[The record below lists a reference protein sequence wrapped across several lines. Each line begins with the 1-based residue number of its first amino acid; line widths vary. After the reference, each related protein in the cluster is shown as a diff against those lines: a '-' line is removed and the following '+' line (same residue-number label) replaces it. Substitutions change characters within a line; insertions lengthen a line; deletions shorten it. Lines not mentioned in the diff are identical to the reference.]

1 MAAGKLDRIIQI
13 RRLTLVDD
21 GFAQVESYQVLGLRI
36 PAHFADVSD
45 GERFRA
51 SQVQAI
57 LTSRFQVR
65 DSDFMRSVTP
75 KDQIVFERRVYD
87 ITGIKEMPGRK
98 RMLELTAAARNDLP
112 LLDPPLLFSEEFSEE
127 FA

>member
-13 RRLTLVDD
+13 RRPSFVDD
-21 GFAQVESYQVLGLRI
+21 GFAQSEVYTLLPERI

-45 GERFRA
+45 GERMRA
-51 SQVQAI
+51 SQVQSN
-57 LTSRFQVR
+57 LTSRFQIR
-65 DSDFMRSVTP
+65 YSTFARQITP

-87 ITGIKEMPGRK
+87 IVGIKEMPTRR
-98 RMLELTAAARNDLP
+98 RMIEITAAARNDLP
-112 LLDPPLLFSEEFSEE
+112 LLEPQQFSNEFSEE